1 MNIASIRPSTVDGIK
16 NLAKQIKRERNI
28 SHTSALEVASKQ
40 AGYDSF
46 LHARK
51 TLSFAIAQGLFPVF
65 LSIHWYEPR
74 SGALNE
80 GALGSNAVNAPPRRR
95 FGREILRVDLSRP
108 LPMIVAKQRVDWA
121 RGLGGFTMEYVD
133 HLEHRT
139 LADSQE
145 AARQRLVTADQS
157 LRFMEAS
164 GLQPVNRQADRDR
177 LRMID
182 ELPGR
187 DHTSSWFDPE
197 SGAVAVLDEPY
208 PERLADYA
216 AAREKWLAQHGFAE
230 VKLPWQGIHNPGQAV
245 AILVSNDPALL
256 DRVSKA
262 VARLPPYAIPDP
274 WVIETGRMGHAFVS
288 PKRTEDGKARR
299 PIPDKSYTPR
309 MGAIPYGGGFGIRS
323 WWRPSQT
330 MRREL
335 HMELGA
341 LIMQTDDVDLSEKI
355 HNKLRVH
362 YRSRL
367 EEWANLE
374 YPGSDL
380 GYEAYYGQRN
390 LKYFGSR
397 AQKLAAL
404 ARAKAIVEEGYNDC
418 KPRRGLLAA
427 IDAFIVGIKNLS

>member
-1 MNIASIRPSTVDGIK
+1 
-16 NLAKQIKRERNI
+16 
-28 SHTSALEVASKQ
+28 
-40 AGYDSF
+40 
-46 LHARK
+46 
-51 TLSFAIAQGLFPVF
+51 
-65 LSIHWYEPR
+65 
-74 SGALNE
+74 
-80 GALGSNAVNAPPRRR
+80 
-95 FGREILRVDLSRP
+95 
-108 LPMIVAKQRVDWA
+108 
-121 RGLGGFTMEYVD
+121 
-133 HLEHRT
+133 
-139 LADSQE
+139 
-145 AARQRLVTADQS
+145 
-157 LRFMEAS
+157 
-164 GLQPVNRQADRDR
+164 
-177 LRMID
+177 
-182 ELPGR
+182 
-187 DHTSSWFDPE
+187 
-197 SGAVAVLDEPY
+197 
-208 PERLADYA
+208 
-216 AAREKWLAQHGFAE
+216 

-256 DRVSKA
+256 DRVAKA
-262 VARLPPYAIPDP
+262 VTRLPPYAIPDP
-274 WVIETGRMGHAFVS
+274 WVIETGKMGDAFVS

-299 PIPDKSYTPR
+299 PIPDKSYAPR

-418 KPRRGLLAA
+418 KPRRALLAA
-427 IDAFIVGIKNLS
+427 IDAFIDGIKNLS